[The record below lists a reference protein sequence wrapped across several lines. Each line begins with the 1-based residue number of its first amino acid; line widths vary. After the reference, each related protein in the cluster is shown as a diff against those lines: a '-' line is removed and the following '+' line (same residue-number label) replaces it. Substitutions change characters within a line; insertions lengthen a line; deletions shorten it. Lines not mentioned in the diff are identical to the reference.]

1 MLGLL
6 VGMVWAQPNLKPRF
20 TNDESF
26 AESYT
31 TIVDLEDGTYILAQ
45 LLFTNAGFGD
55 QKAGCRALVVPNG
68 TAGVNGSLQLDSGEW
83 TASANKIEVGQCH
96 LSILDDK
103 THFYVTAEG
112 VSADIKIDQA
122 LKNYNE
128 PDRRIESDGFY
139 ESEVLIAAAQ
149 ATASFKTKL
158 GSGSQKGW
166 AYLFHY

>member
-6 VGMVWAQPNLKPRF
+6 AGMVWAVPDLKPRF

-31 TIVDLEDGTYILAQ
+31 AIVDLEDGTYILAQ

-83 TASANKIEVGQCH
+83 TATANKIEVGECQF
-96 LSILDDK
+96 SILDGK
-103 THFYVTAEG
+103 THFYVKAEG
-112 VSADIKIDQA
+112 VSADIKIDQ
-122 LKNYNE
+122 LPKKYNE
-128 PDRRIESDGFY
+128 PDRRIENDGFY
-139 ESEVLIAAAQ
+139 ESDSSAWMP
-149 ATASFKTKL
+149 
-158 GSGSQKGW
+158 KGP
-166 AYLFHY
+166 ADF